1 MVLFVLYRVGLFRG
15 VEEVICKVYQ
25 VKLFSCTGYGGVE
38 PAEVVR
44 GELIRVK
51 GTLLYKDAVPVAALG
66 FMTGESVGKFNLQ
79 GVVVFVLFYVVLYDG
94 LVSGVLTV
102 MGV

>member
-15 VEEVICKVYQ
+15 VEEIICKVYQ

-51 GTLLYKDAVPVAALG
+51 ETLLYKDAVPVAALG
-66 FMTGESVGKFNLQ
+66 FVTGESVGKFNLQ

-102 MGV
+102 MSV

>member
-1 MVLFVLYRVGLFRG
+1 M
-15 VEEVICKVYQ
+15 EEVICKVYQ

-102 MGV
+102 MSV